1 MCLNR
6 AGVGDP
12 SRDIDAPRSN
22 GPTSNRFA
30 CLLAKARGTAEATG
44 TYSSQDTR
52 NKITQEFQRRCDG
65 KTPYDWQLD
74 VTEALLLKLDCIA
87 IAGTGAGKTM
97 PFVMPLFA
105 DITGKRMMIVCS
117 PLTALQ
123 TDQVSICC

>member
-1 MCLNR
+1 MATND
-6 AGVGDP
+6 DP
-12 SRDIDAPRSN
+12 PLD
-22 GPTSNRFA
+22 RFER
-30 CLLAKARGTAEATG
+30 LLANARTAAENDG
-44 TYSSQDTR
+44 SYSSQATR
-52 NKITQEFQRRCDG
+52 EKITQEFQRRCDG

-105 DITGKRMMIVCS
+105 DTTGRWIMIVCS

-123 TDQVSICC
+123 TDQVSICYQK